1 MIEKKCKI
9 RDKFYRNK
17 YLIALYDDINRLITI
32 CDNAHEFKD
41 FLDIPKIE
49 TSYSL
54 LSKLY
59 LGKIKSVYFKGERLM
74 VYFIPLTDYELKIF
88 SERGN

>member
-17 YLIALYDDINRLITI
+17 YLIALYDDMDRLVTI
-32 CDNAHEFKD
+32 CDNAHEFKG

-49 TSYSL
+49 TSYSI
-54 LSKLY
+54 LSKLF
-59 LGKIKSVYFKGERLM
+59 LQKIKSVYFRGKRLM
-74 VYFIPLTDYELKIF
+74 VYFIPLSDYDLQILN
-88 SERGN
+88 ERGN